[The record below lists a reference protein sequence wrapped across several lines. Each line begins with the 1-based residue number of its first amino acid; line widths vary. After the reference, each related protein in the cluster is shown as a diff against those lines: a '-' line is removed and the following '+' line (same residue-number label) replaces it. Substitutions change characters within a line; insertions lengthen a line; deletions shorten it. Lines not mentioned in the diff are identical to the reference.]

1 MINELNMV
9 KPKQFHHLH
18 LVYHFAVPLTKLV
31 NFIPLKLS
39 ETLWFSDNFKGD
51 RS

>member
-1 MINELNMV
+1 MV
-9 KPKQFHHLH
+9 KPEQFHHLY
-18 LVYHFAVPLTKLV
+18 LVYHFTVPLSKLV

-39 ETLWFSDNFKGD
+39 ETLRFSDNFKGD